1 MKFSDLKSHNQLKIC
16 VAFIGP
22 DLREK
27 PCLTELLQ
35 QTIIT
40 LVNQDDEKVEQED
53 EEEEYPGG
61 EELKMVLW

>member
-1 MKFSDLKSHNQLKIC
+1 MNFSDSKSHNQLKKC
-16 VAFIGP
+16 VVFIVP

-40 LVNQDDEKVEQED
+40 TVNQDDEKVEQGD
-53 EEEEYPGG
+53 EEKE
-61 EELKMVLW
+61 